1 MQKEIHSLSEFVQ
14 EITTANS
21 HTVKNGADKNEI
33 LLFRGQ
39 SDINYELVPS
49 IGRGRRFPCDITIFN
64 EERNL
69 ISTAQYKLP
78 DVFRGDLQPIE
89 LLALLQ
95 HYGIPT
101 RLLDVTENALVALY
115 FACAS
120 KTETDG
126 EVFVFKHNERDI
138 TNYPIINAI
147 ADSYRFTNGTH
158 TALSTF
164 YSDIICQPYFLEQA
178 RMLKAIHP
186 DSDAGGRWVE
196 TVCEKPLFVY
206 APIRTMRQQLQQGRY
221 LLFPNDIEPLDLDKT
236 QDAFVW
242 KISPM
247 SKDHSCIAARIV
259 IPAKEK
265 MRLLNE
271 LSLCGISK
279 ANLFGDSVDEICNSI
294 TNNSK
299 SRIRGMT
306 ANHEGTI

>member
-1 MQKEIHSLSEFVQ
+1 MQKEVHTLSEYIQ
-14 EITTANS
+14 EIIEANS

-39 SDINYELVPS
+39 ADINYELVPA
-49 IGRGRRFPCDITIFN
+49 IGRGRRFSCEITIFN

-120 KTETDG
+120 KTEKDG

-147 ADSYRFTNGTH
+147 ADSYRFTNGTY

-164 YSDIICQPYFLEQA
+164 YSDIVCQPYFLEQA
-178 RMLKAIHP
+178 RMLRAIHP
-186 DSDAGGRWVE
+186 DAVAGGRWVKE
-196 TVCEKPLFVY
+196 VCKKPLFVY

-221 LLFPNDIEPLDLDKT
+221 LLFPNDIEPYDLDKA

-247 SKDHSCIAARIV
+247 PRDHTCIAARIV
-259 IPAKEK
+259 VPAKEK
-265 MRLLNE
+265 KHLQNE
-271 LSLCGISK
+271 LALCGINN
-279 ANLFGDSVDEICNSI
+279 ATLFGDSVDEVCRSI
-294 TNNSK
+294 TNESK
-299 SRIRGMT
+299 RRIRGMVT
-306 ANHEGTI
+306 IHEGTI